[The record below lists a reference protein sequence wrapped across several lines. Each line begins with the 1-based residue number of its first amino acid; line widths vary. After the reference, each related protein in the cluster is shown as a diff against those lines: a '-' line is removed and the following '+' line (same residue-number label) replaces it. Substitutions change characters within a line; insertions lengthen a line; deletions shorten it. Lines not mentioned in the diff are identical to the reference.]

1 MADVQR
7 VRGGIEADIGGDAP
21 RQRARVER
29 LEVRALVDESAVLK
43 GPQEVGAGR
52 CHRFTG
58 SCWLEAAACGGRRHL
73 TQSDRKSVVKGK
85 SVSVR
90 VDLGGRRILK
100 KKKSNI
106 LDNKHNNKRKKT
118 AQN

>member
-73 TQSDRKSVVKGK
+73 TQSPPQDKLAALPARSEENT
-85 SVSVR
+85 SEFPS
-90 VDLGGRRILK
+90 LMRISYALFR
-100 KKKSNI
+100 
-106 LDNKHNNKRKKT
+106 L
-118 AQN
+118 

>member
-58 SCWLEAAACGGRRHL
+58 SYWLEADACGGRRHFTPSPPQDKL
-73 TQSDRKSVVKGK
+73 AALPAQARTPE
-85 SVSVR
+85 
-90 VDLGGRRILK
+90 LGRAAWRG
-100 KKKSNI
+100 NGCP
-106 LDNKHNNKRKKT
+106 
-118 AQN
+118 